1 MFVCCLCSPLP
12 MSLSIPRGNIKPLST
27 VHQHFE
33 DLPENRVK
41 CKLCPWTHRKNATRQ
56 TEHMKS
62 HKQPVESVEA
72 QSEDDLLDLTPP
84 VSMSQSTSSGCL
96 KKRKQSAITEHVD
109 RLFTTYERGNC
120 ELKQVFCATMNGQ
133 NYDSMA
139 QPGFWRSP
147 GRLEK
152 TTHLPRRG
160 PFPLS

>member
-1 MFVCCLCSPLP
+1 
-12 MSLSIPRGNIKPLST
+12 MSLSIPRGHIIPLST
-27 VHQHFE
+27 VDQHFE

-41 CKLCPWTHRKNATRQ
+41 CKLCPWTHWRNATRQ

-62 HKQPVESVEA
+62 HKQPVELVEA

-109 RLFTTYERGNC
+109 RLFTSYEQGTC
-120 ELKQVFCATMNGQ
+120 ELNRFSVRLRTDKVNTAWP
-133 NYDSMA
+133 SL
-139 QPGFWRSP
+139 GFWRLS
-147 GRLEK
+147 GRFEK

-160 PFPLS
+160 PFLLSLSNYIKT